1 MKRKYK
7 KSLMYVLVLTLVG
20 GVFTGGLMIK
30 NSLQEEKKLIP
41 VNDQVLEKV
50 IPVSSTKK
58 TIIRPYTDSNVAVL
72 NSFYDYK
79 SDNDKQLNSIIY
91 YDNTYM
97 QNTGNIYGKDDKFDV
112 IAIADGEVIKVEDG
126 NLFGKVVTIK
136 HNDNL
141 VSVYRF
147 LETTS
152 VTPNKVVKQ
161 GDKIGESGISNIT
174 DNTKYQLYFELLVHD
189 SIVDAEN
196 YYGKDINEI

>member
-20 GVFTGGLMIK
+20 GIFTGGLMIK

-136 HNDNL
+136 HSDNL

-152 VTPNKVVKQ
+152 VTPDKVVKQ

>member
-20 GVFTGGLMIK
+20 GIFTGGLMIK

-152 VTPNKVVKQ
+152 VTPDKVVKQ

>member
-1 MKRKYK
+1 MKRKYR

-20 GVFTGGLMIK
+20 GIFTGGLMIK

-79 SDNDKQLNSIIY
+79 SDSDKQLNSIIY

-97 QNTGNIYGKDDKFDV
+97 QNTGNIYGTDNKFDV
-112 IAIADGEVIKVEDG
+112 IAIADGEVINVEDG

-147 LETTS
+147 LENAL
-152 VTPNKVVKQ
+152 VTPNKTIKQ

>member
-1 MKRKYK
+1 
-7 KSLMYVLVLTLVG
+7 
-20 GVFTGGLMIK
+20 
-30 NSLQEEKKLIP
+30 
-41 VNDQVLEKV
+41 
-50 IPVSSTKK
+50 
-58 TIIRPYTDSNVAVL
+58 
-72 NSFYDYK
+72 
-79 SDNDKQLNSIIY
+79 
-91 YDNTYM
+91 M
-97 QNTGNIYGKDDKFDV
+97 QNTGNIYGTDNKFDV

-152 VTPNKVVKQ
+152 VTPNKTVKQ

-196 YYGKDINEI
+196 YYEKDINEI

>member
-20 GVFTGGLMIK
+20 GIFTGGLMIK

-50 IPVSSTKK
+50 IPVSSTKN

-152 VTPNKVVKQ
+152 VTPDKVVKQ